1 MSLPSA
7 LDTYLSLC
15 CRLPESMEE
24 ALPWL
29 VGRWPVLGTQI
40 GEAGEGMVT
49 ATVYLHPDHEDA
61 MDPLGAAL
69 GELGAEDLKVE
80 RVAAEDWLAGY
91 RVGVRPFPVGEAWW
105 IDPHPDSPTAAPQGR
120 LRLAVEPRMAFG
132 SGSHE
137 STRLVLLAL
146 EDLEVAGARVLDI
159 GAGSGILA
167 LAAEKLGAS
176 LVVALDIDP
185 EAVWVARQIAGQQEA
200 PSRVQFLLGAVAGL
214 GGIGFDLVLCNM
226 IASHFE
232 PLLGD
237 LRRLIG
243 MGGLAVLSGLLVCE
257 TKAVTE
263 TLAANGLQIRGGS
276 TLGEWA
282 SLTVARTSRGG
293 SR

>member
-1 MSLPSA
+1 M
-7 LDTYLSLC
+7 DTYVSLC
-15 CRLPESMEE
+15 CSLPESMEE

-40 GEAGEGMVT
+40 CEAGAGRVT
-49 ATVYLHPDHEDA
+49 ATIFLHPDHEDA
-61 MDPLGAAL
+61 VDPLGVAL
-69 GELGAEDLKVE
+69 GELGAEDLRVE
-80 RVAAEDWLAGY
+80 PVAAEDWLAGY
-91 RVGVRPFPVGEAWW
+91 RLGVRPFSVGDGWW
-105 IDPHPDSPTAAPQGR
+105 IDPHPDRPTAAPQGR

-146 EDLEVAGARVLDI
+146 EGLEVAGAGVLDI

-185 EAVWVARQIAGQQEA
+185 GTVWVARQIAGQQEE
-200 PSRVQFLLGAVAGL
+200 PSRVQFVLGPVACICGP
-214 GGIGFDLVLCNM
+214 GFDLVLCNM
-226 IASHFE
+226 IASHFV

-243 MGGLAVLSGLLVCE
+243 AGGLAVISGLLVSE
-257 TKAVTE
+257 REAVTE
-263 TLAANGLQIRGGS
+263 TLAANGLQVRGDA

-282 SLTVARTSRGG
+282 SLTVARAAHGG